1 MRFLKILQGR
11 QDLALIGMLMT
22 IILVM
27 IIPLPTVLID
37 SLIVLNISL
46 TVMILMVAV
55 YLRRPDD
62 FSAFPAVILIATTFR
77 LAVSI
82 STTRMIL
89 SQADAGQIIETFGN
103 FVTQGSVIVGIV
115 IFLIITTVQF
125 IVITKGS
132 ERVAE
137 VAARFTLDAL
147 PGRQMSIDSELRAGD
162 ITSEEASRRRRS
174 LEKENQFFGA
184 MDGAMKFVKGD
195 AIAGLV
201 IIAINLLG
209 GISIGILN
217 EGMSASEAGQVY
229 SLLTIGDGLV
239 SQLPALIMAICA
251 GTIVTRVT
259 NDRDQDL
266 GSDIVEQL
274 SGKSKSLFIG
284 AILVTGFGFI
294 PGFPT
299 FLFVGMS
306 FMLATAGWVLRKRER
321 ASLKDEEENID
332 KLSKGL
338 PTTKDD
344 VERSTH
350 VHSSDVFKISVGDE
364 IYDNFDRDEFLVERE
379 KALDRGRMRT
389 GINLPTF
396 GIEKDTNIGSS
407 TLVISLDNVPVFNA
421 EIPLGVQ
428 VVIAEQDLLDVNEVQ
443 YVPVDEN
450 WPLRSAYWVDEAD
463 AQKLTETGAETI
475 ARGELIARLAGH
487 LLSAKASKIL
497 GYKLVQDII
506 KDLGKEHE
514 QLAAQV
520 SQTLSPVQLL
530 NVLRQLLD
538 DGVPLMP
545 RRILFE
551 ALLEGSLSG
560 GSAPQLAEQAR
571 LALARQICS
580 NFADEHRMIAAFVLE
595 PPLEEAI
602 RQQINFAVED
612 NNFDPSPDLAETI
625 LREVAER
632 HRKEELNAKPAVIM
646 TRTEIRRPLSQYL
659 KQHNLA
665 FNVLAFR
672 ELSGEFQVTPVGTIG
687 MGFGM
692 VEEESNY
699 TDAA

>member
-1 MRFLKILQGR
+1 MRFLKLLQGR

-89 SQADAGQIIETFGN
+89 SEADAGQIIETFGT

-162 ITSEEASRRRRS
+162 ITSEEASRRRRR

-217 EGMSASEAGQVY
+217 EGMSAGEAGQVY

-284 AILVTGFGFI
+284 SVLIAGFGFI

-299 FLFVGMS
+299 TLFVMMGAV
-306 FMLATAGWVLRKRER
+306 LALAGYFLRKREN
-321 ASLKDEEENID
+321 ADEMNEEDNAEKIA
-332 KLSKGL
+332 KGL
-338 PTTKDD
+338 PATKEE
-344 VERSTH
+344 VEKSTA
-350 VHSSDVFKISVGDE
+350 VNGSDVFKISVGEE
-364 IYDNFDRDEFLVERE
+364 IYNNFDKDEFILERE
-379 KALDRGRMRT
+379 KALAKGRLRT
-389 GINLPTF
+389 GISLPSF
-396 GIEKDTNIGSS
+396 GVEEDKSLS
-407 TLVISLDNVPVFNA
+407 PSMLVISLDNVPVFNA
-421 EIPLGVQ
+421 EIPFGVQ

-443 YVPVDEN
+443 YVPVDDN
-450 WPLRSAYWVDEAD
+450 WPLRSAFWIDEAD
-463 AQKLTETGAETI
+463 AQKLAETGAETI
-475 ARGELIARLAGH
+475 ARGELMARLAGH

-560 GSAPQLAEQAR
+560 GSATQLAEQAR
-571 LALARQICS
+571 FSLARQICS
-580 NFADEHRMIAAFVLE
+580 NFADENRMIAAFVLE
-595 PPLEEAI
+595 PPLEDAI
-602 RQQINFAVED
+602 KQHVNFAVEE
-612 NNFDPSPDLAETI
+612 NNFQPSPDLADAL

-632 HRKEELNAKPAVIM
+632 HNREELNAKPAVIM
-646 TRTEIRRPLSQYL
+646 TQTEIRRPLSQYL

-665 FNVLAFR
+665 FNVMAFR

-687 MGFGM
+687 MAYGQNKSDN
-692 VEEESNY
+692 VY

>member
-1 MRFLKILQGR
+1 MKLLKLIQGR

-162 ITSEEASRRRRS
+162 ITSEEASRRRKR

-217 EGMSASEAGQVY
+217 EGMSAGEAGQVY

-266 GSDIVEQL
+266 GSDIIEQL
-274 SGKSKSLFIG
+274 SGQSKSLFIG
-284 AILVTGFGFI
+284 AFLIAGFGFI

-299 FLFVGMS
+299 FLFIMMS
-306 FMLATAGWVLRKRER
+306 AALALAGYFLRKREI
-321 ASLKDEEENID
+321 ASVEDEKEDID

-338 PTTKDD
+338 PTSK
-344 VERSTH
+344 EEAEKSIH
-350 VHSSDVFKISVGDE
+350 VSSSDVFKISVGEE
-364 IYDNFDRDEFLVERE
+364 IYDNFDKEEFIVERE
-379 KALDRGRMRT
+379 KALAKGRIRT
-389 GINLPTF
+389 GINLPTY
-396 GIEKDTNIGSS
+396 GVEKDTSLGESM
-407 TLVISLDNVPVFNA
+407 LVISLDNVPVFNA
-421 EIPLGVQ
+421 EIPFGVQ

-450 WPLRSAYWVDEAD
+450 WPLRSAFWVDEAD
-463 AQKLTETGAETI
+463 SPKLEETGVEI
-475 ARGELIARLAGH
+475 IGRGELMARLAGH

-506 KDLGKEHE
+506 RDLGKEHE

-560 GSAPQLAEQAR
+560 GSATQLAEQAR

-595 PPLEEAI
+595 PPLEDAI
-602 RQQINFAVED
+602 KQHTNPQVED
-612 NNFDPSPDLAETI
+612 NSFNPSPDLADT
-625 LREVAER
+625 LLKEVAER
-632 HRKEELNAKPAVIM
+632 HSKEELNAKPAVIM
-646 TRTEIRRPLSQYL
+646 TQTDIRRPLSQYL

-665 FNVLAFR
+665 FNVMAFR
-672 ELSGEFQVTPVGTIG
+672 ELSGEFQVTPIGTIG
-687 MGFGM
+687 MGYGQTS
-692 VEEESNY
+692 EEEYY

>member
-1 MRFLKILQGR
+1 
-11 QDLALIGMLMT
+11 
-22 IILVM
+22 
-27 IIPLPTVLID
+27 
-37 SLIVLNISL
+37 
-46 TVMILMVAV
+46 
-55 YLRRPDD
+55 
-62 FSAFPAVILIATTFR
+62 
-77 LAVSI
+77 
-82 STTRMIL
+82 
-89 SQADAGQIIETFGN
+89 
-103 FVTQGSVIVGIV
+103 
-115 IFLIITTVQF
+115 
-125 IVITKGS
+125 
-132 ERVAE
+132 
-137 VAARFTLDAL
+137 
-147 PGRQMSIDSELRAGD
+147 
-162 ITSEEASRRRRS
+162 
-174 LEKENQFFGA
+174 
-184 MDGAMKFVKGD
+184 
-195 AIAGLV
+195 
-201 IIAINLLG
+201 
-209 GISIGILN
+209 
-217 EGMSASEAGQVY
+217 
-229 SLLTIGDGLV
+229 
-239 SQLPALIMAICA
+239 
-251 GTIVTRVT
+251 VT

-306 FMLATAGWVLRKRER
+306 LMLATAGWVLRKRER

>member
-1 MRFLKILQGR
+1 MRFLKLLQGR

-89 SQADAGQIIETFGN
+89 SEADAGQIIETFGT

-162 ITSEEASRRRRS
+162 ITSEEASRRRRR

-184 MDGAMKFVKGD
+184 MDGAMKFIKGD

-217 EGMSASEAGQVY
+217 EGMSAGEAGQVY

-284 AILVTGFGFI
+284 SVLIAGFGFI

-299 FLFVGMS
+299 TLFVM
-306 FMLATAGWVLRKRER
+306 MAAVLALAGYFLRKREN
-321 ASLKDEEENID
+321 ADEMNEEDNAEKIA
-332 KLSKGL
+332 KGL
-338 PTTKDD
+338 PATKEE
-344 VERSTH
+344 VEKSTA
-350 VHSSDVFKISVGDE
+350 VNGSDVFKISVGEE
-364 IYDNFDRDEFLVERE
+364 IYDNFDKDEFILERE
-379 KALDRGRMRT
+379 KALAKGRLRT
-389 GINLPTF
+389 GISLPSF
-396 GIEKDTNIGSS
+396 GVEEDKSLS
-407 TLVISLDNVPVFNA
+407 PSMLVISLDNVPVFNA
-421 EIPLGVQ
+421 EIPFGVQ

-443 YVPVDEN
+443 YVPVDDN
-450 WPLRSAYWVDEAD
+450 WPLRSAFWIDEAD
-463 AQKLTETGAETI
+463 AQKLAETGAETI
-475 ARGELIARLAGH
+475 ARGELMARLAGH

-560 GSAPQLAEQAR
+560 GSATQLAEQAR
-571 LALARQICS
+571 FSLARQICS
-580 NFADEHRMIAAFVLE
+580 NFADENRMIAAFVLE
-595 PPLEEAI
+595 PPLEDAI
-602 RQQINFAVED
+602 KQHVNFAVEE
-612 NNFDPSPDLAETI
+612 NNFQPSPDLADAL

-632 HRKEELNAKPAVIM
+632 HNREELNAKPAVIM
-646 TRTEIRRPLSQYL
+646 TQTEIRRPLSQYL

-665 FNVLAFR
+665 FNVMAFR

-687 MGFGM
+687 MAYGQKKSDD
-692 VEEESNY
+692 VY